1 MLFIAEAPLH
11 FGLLLTTTIII
22 LLMAIVGFLWVVR
35 TKDASAGLWS
45 GFLSVFFA
53 FFTFLILTIMT
64 YQLPAAAS
72 VDELLP
78 YSLGA
83 WTCVSFHAF
92 FLVFYVFGLK
102 WLRERLWVAIL
113 PLIGTISFVTVIWVF
128 TTPATTTI
136 VSDGIVNWL
145 AMPFIVVAYGGF
157 LAVFY
162 MFLAPLLVTYWIT
175 KTQTGTQRL
184 GNWIAWIGL
193 FLWFIAAILMALILY
208 VPSFILLTIGLAA
221 LAWAIVFIG
230 WLLATR
236 GTRKQR

>member
-1 MLFIAEAPLH
+1 MLFIADAPLH
-11 FGLLLTTTIII
+11 FGLLLTTTIIL
-22 LLMAIVGFLWVVR
+22 LLMTIMGILWVAR
-35 TKDASAGLWS
+35 TENASAGLWS

-53 FFTFLILTIMT
+53 FFTFLILTLMT

-92 FLVFYVFGLK
+92 FLLFYVLGFK
-102 WLRERLWVAIL
+102 WLRERVWVAFL
-113 PLIGTISFVTVIWVF
+113 PVIGTISFVTVLWVF

-136 VSDGIVNWL
+136 VSDGVVNWL
-145 AMPFIVVAYGGF
+145 AMPFIVVVYGGF

-162 MFLAPLLVTYWIT
+162 MFLAPLLVTYRIT
-175 KTQTGTQRL
+175 KTQTGTRRM

-208 VPSFILLTIGLAA
+208 VSSFILLITGLAA

-236 GTRKQR
+236 GTSQQR